1 MIVCSL
7 FLITPVR
14 KDDPMRKLQQA
25 LTPPMWAKWLIFFA
39 AGLFSGLVWA
49 LLARL
54 IDTQSAQRM
63 LFALSG
69 ADLWLTAL
77 FLGLALLVLSL
88 LTHSLLAGNLIVGL
102 AAVILALIDH
112 YKMAITSTPLQ
123 IGDFS
128 LAGRLGSIV
137 RLNAQSITFSAQTVA
152 AIAVMALWLALAWF
166 FSRPLRLSWKWSL
179 PAALA
184 PALVLFLIFWVGAD
198 RLIFTPLQVP
208 LDTLV
213 TQSAANE
220 RCGVLLGLWRSARGT
235 TQVYTQEYSQETMEA
250 LLAQAREELSAGESE
265 RDRERPNIILI
276 LSESFFDVT
285 TLPGV
290 TYDGD
295 PLAEFHALQEEGV
308 SGTFYSRTV
317 GYGTCNIELE
327 ILTGINTSLLSGENL
342 YSMDPELFTR
352 LPTVPGLLRENG
364 YETIMFHLFD
374 DSIYNRTPIFQA
386 IGFDQLYFS
395 GDFAAIDPD
404 AAEADYWAYMAEQ
417 VSGGYYSDSYMTDLF
432 IDLYEQQGAD
442 GPLFLYG
449 ISMENHTPHDGTKYA
464 DDGYTVAFTSPLSGE
479 AAGVLADVSQGAAN
493 ASAAL
498 GRLADYFREQEEPT
512 VILFFGDHR
521 PGLGLS
527 DNVSSVYSALDMI
540 PGSSQ
545 SQWTAEQLAE
555 LHSTSYLIWSN
566 DPDYLPAPAGSEQ
579 AVSCNYFGLSVL
591 DAADVSLPL
600 YWRLLKDVSSTRIID
615 TVEYHLGR
623 DGVPSAAADADPRD
637 TRKLNR
643 LALCFH
649 DALYGDQYITEELWE

>member
-1 MIVCSL
+1 
-7 FLITPVR
+7 
-14 KDDPMRKLQQA
+14 MRKLQQA
-25 LTPPMWAKWLIFFA
+25 LTPPMWAKWLIFLA
-39 AGLFSGLVWA
+39 AGLVSGLVWA

-54 IDTQSAQRM
+54 IDNQSAQRM
-63 LFALSG
+63 LSSLAG

-77 FLGLALLVLSL
+77 FLGLAVLFLSL
-88 LTHSLLAGNLIVGL
+88 LTHSLFAGNLIVGL
-102 AAVILALIDH
+102 AAAILTLINH
-112 YKMAITSTPLQ
+112 YKVAITSTPLL
-123 IGDFS
+123 ISDFS
-128 LAGRLGSIV
+128 LVGRLGNIA
-137 RLNAQSITFSAQTVA
+137 RLNAQSITFSSQTIA
-152 AIAVMALWLALAWF
+152 AIAVMVLWLALSWF
-166 FSRPLRLSWKWSL
+166 FSRPLRLQWKWSL
-179 PAALA
+179 SAALA
-184 PALVLFLIFWVGAD
+184 PVLLLFLVFWLGAD
-198 RLIFTPLQVP
+198 KLIYTPLQVP
-208 LDTLV
+208 LTVRV

-220 RCGVLLGLWRSARGT
+220 QCGVLLGLWRSVRGS
-235 TQVYTQEYSQETMEA
+235 TQVNMEEYSQETMEA
-250 LLAQAREELSAGESE
+250 LLAQAQEELPAGEPGP
-265 RDRERPNIILI
+265 DREQPNIILI

-290 TYDGD
+290 TYESD
-295 PLAEFHALQEEGV
+295 PLADFHALQSEGV

-327 ILTGINTSLLSGENL
+327 ILTGINTSLLDWENL
-342 YSMDPELFTR
+342 YSLDPELFTR

-374 DSIYNRTPIFQA
+374 DSIYSRTPIFQA

-404 AAEADYWAYMAEQ
+404 AAEAADYWAFMAGQ

-432 IDLYEQQGAD
+432 IDLYEQKGAD

-464 DDGYTVAFTSPLSGE
+464 DDEYTVAFTSPLSGE
-479 AAGVLADVSQGAAN
+479 AAGVLAAASQGAAN

-498 GRLADYFREQEEPT
+498 GRLVDYFREQEEPT

-527 DNVSSVYSALDMI
+527 DNVSSVYSALNMI
-540 PGSSQ
+540 PGSAQ
-545 SQWTAEQLAE
+545 SQWTPEQLAE

-579 AVSCNYFGLSVL
+579 AASCNYFGLSVL

-600 YWRLLKDVSSTRIID
+600 YWRLLKDASSTRIID
-615 TVEYHLGR
+615 TAEYHLGR
-623 DGVPSAAADADPRD
+623 SGVPSGTAPTDSQA
-637 TRKLNR
+637 LNR
-643 LALCFH
+643 LALCFR
-649 DALYGDQYITEELWE
+649 DALYEEQYITRRLWE